1 MSATSQPATG
11 PGTEQAASA
20 EPPRTGPAFILA
32 WFERYWLAVW
42 FFVVTGAR
50 LSLLDF
56 TQTDR
61 FFLDGGI
68 YLLATRT
75 WLAGGDPFMVELHQL
90 TFAAPPPTLL
100 PMVPFAVLPPPI
112 GLAMLALALVV
123 SAVLTVRM
131 LGLPWWWLAFPPLV
145 ECVITGNPHGLLL
158 PLMLSGRGWL
168 AILVK
173 VYAVVPLAI
182 LGQLRQL
189 FIAAVVIVITIPILP
204 WPEFFA
210 EFAQVA
216 GRHSE
221 ISQYGLAPELYWLLA
236 PFGVVSLLIIGRQKA
251 AWMAVPAL
259 WPNLQPYYTTLA
271 MPTRSV
277 VAAAIIALPINQS
290 GLFALFALA
299 ALHVT
304 DWQRSRQRVN
314 KHQSNGA

>member
-1 MSATSQPATG
+1 MSGTTQPPGGSRATTTDRSQ
-11 PGTEQAASA
+11 
-20 EPPRTGPAFILA
+20 RTGRAFVVD

-56 TQTDR
+56 TKMDR

-75 WLAGGDPFMVELHQL
+75 WLEGGNPFTVELHQL

-100 PMVPFAVLPPPI
+100 PLVPFAVLPPAM
-112 GLAMLALALVV
+112 GLSMLAIALLV
-123 SAVLTVRM
+123 SAALTVRM
-131 LGLPWWWLAFPPLV
+131 LRLPWWWLAFPPLV

-158 PLMLSGRGWL
+158 PLILSGRGWL
-168 AILVK
+168 GVLLK

-182 LGQLRQL
+182 LRQWRQIFL
-189 FIAAVVIVITIPILP
+189 AAAAIVITFPLLP
-204 WPEFFA
+204 WSQFFA
-210 EFAQVA
+210 AFAQVA

-221 ISQYGLAPELYWLLA
+221 ISHYGLPPALYFVFAPI
-236 PFGVVSLLIIGRQKA
+236 GVVALLVVGRQTA

-259 WPNLQPYYTTLA
+259 WPSLQPYYTTLA
-271 MPTRSV
+271 MPTRSAA
-277 VAAAIIALPINQS
+277 AAAIIALPINQS

-299 ALHVT
+299 AAHVFG
-304 DWQRSRQRVN
+304 WYRFRRSDATPLAGRP
-314 KHQSNGA
+314 

>member
-1 MSATSQPATG
+1 VSGSQ
-11 PGTEQAASA
+11 
-20 EPPRTGPAFILA
+20 PRTGAGFVRG

-42 FFVVTGAR
+42 FFVVTGTR

-56 TQTDR
+56 ANVDR

-68 YLLATRT
+68 YLLAART
-75 WLAGGDPFMVELHQL
+75 WLAGGDPFTVELHQL
-90 TFAAPPPTLL
+90 TFAAPPPSLL
-100 PMVPFAVLPPPI
+100 PLAPFAVLPPALGI
-112 GLAMLALALVV
+112 AMLALALVV

-168 AILVK
+168 AVLVK

-182 LGQLRQL
+182 LGQWRQL
-189 FIAAVVIVITIPILP
+189 FLAAAAIVITIPILP
-204 WPEFFA
+204 WAQFFA
-210 EFAQVA
+210 EFTQVA
-216 GRHSE
+216 GRHAE
-221 ISQYGLAPELYWLLA
+221 ISQYGLPPLLYVLLA
-236 PFGVVSLLIIGRQKA
+236 PIGLVGLLIVGRQKA

-259 WPNLQPYYTTLA
+259 WPSLQPYYATLA
-271 MPTRSV
+271 MPTKSA

-299 ALHVT
+299 ALHVAG
-304 DWQRSRQRVN
+304 WYRSRSVA
-314 KHQSNGA
+314 HQQVPERA

>member
-1 MSATSQPATG
+1 MSGTSQPAR
-11 PGTEQAASA
+11 EA
-20 EPPRTGPAFILA
+20 RTGHEESADSPPAGRGFVLA

-56 TQTDR
+56 KDLDR

-75 WLAGGDPFMVELHQL
+75 WLAGGDPFTVELHQL

-100 PMVPFAVLPPPI
+100 PMVPFAVLPPAI
-112 GLAMLALALVV
+112 GLATLALALVV

-173 VYAVVPLAI
+173 LYAVVPIAI
-182 LGQLRQL
+182 LRQWRQVFL
-189 FIAAVVIVITIPILP
+189 AAVAIVITIPILP
-204 WPEFFA
+204 WQQFFA
-210 EFAQVA
+210 EFTQVA

-221 ISQYGLAPELYWLLA
+221 ISHYGLPAELYLLLA
-236 PFGVVSLLIIGRQKA
+236 PFGVLSLLIVGREKA
-251 AWMAVPAL
+251 AWMSVPAL
-259 WPNLQPYYTTLA
+259 WPSLQPYYTTLA
-271 MPTRSV
+271 MPTRSA

-304 DWQRSRQRVN
+304 GWHRSRDRGRVRD
-314 KHQSNGA
+314 SDRG